1 MSHFIKKTK
10 ISSGVNDA
18 HTESASES
26 ITKEQTSSS
35 QRTSAAL
42 DEVIERTDETP
53 KEGKDDPSLELNK
66 SEVRDYP
73 GNSMEETGINENSF
87 LYINFDDSAK
97 WPTLSDKVRM
107 TLSGM
112 GPIQRKGLMYP
123 KSNNGRKFSD
133 TYYNRK
139 MENREL
145 VPRTWLLYFI
155 STNSVFCFCCKIF
168 ASVDSSS
175 SLVKGYNDWL
185 NVSKVCIGMRLVE
198 HI

>member
-1 MSHFIKKTK
+1 MKTKKKSQNRKRNAEKDAALQKQADAMSQFIKKMKT
-10 ISSGVNDA
+10 SSGVNDA

-53 KEGKDDPSLELNK
+53 KKEKDDPSMVLNK

-87 LYINFDDSAK
+87 LYIDFDDPAK

-107 TLSGM
+107 SEL

-123 KSNNGRKFSD
+123 KSNNGGKFSD

-139 MENREL
+139 MENGEL
-145 VPRTWLLYFI
+145 VPRTWLLYSI
-155 STNSVFCFCCKIF
+155 STNSVFLLLLQDI
-168 ASVDSSS
+168 
-175 SLVKGYNDWL
+175 
-185 NVSKVCIGMRLVE
+185 CIG
-198 HI
+198 